1 MLNEVSSLEAVYLIW
16 LSGGGCN
23 GCTKAMLGSSEPG
36 IEDLILGNV
45 PDAPRVILVH
55 PDLAMESGDAF
66 LANLEQAA
74 KGRLSPF
81 VLVLEG
87 AIADESLAGGG
98 RFSRLGTSAD
108 GRPVTIADWID
119 RLAPKAEAVIAVGS
133 CASWGGFPAAKG
145 NPTGAKG
152 LEDYL
157 GRDFRSRGG
166 SDSSAHSAAGS
177 APNPALNPAPSSPSG
192 SAPDSAPNSAPNS
205 AGLPVINVPGCAPTG
220 EGFIETLIY
229 VFLHLARL
237 VPLELDEER
246 RPHWLYNHDTYTSP
260 PRLEYPFA
268 PGFDPSNRQ
277 IVKCPIPSAAWSKNF
292 GGCSLVGGSCIGC
305 TDRGFAD
312 NHLAMAR
319 PDQAVLSP

>member
-16 LSGGGCN
+16 LSGAGCN
-23 GCTKAMLGSSEPG
+23 GCTRAMLGSSEPG

-98 RFSRLGTSAD
+98 SFSRLGTSAD
-108 GRPVTIADWID
+108 GRPVTIADWVD
-119 RLAPKAEAVIAVGS
+119 RLAPKAEAVIAIGS
-133 CASWGGFPAAKG
+133 CASWGGVIAAKG
-145 NPTGAKG
+145 NPMGAKG

-157 GRDFRSRGG
+157 GRDFRSSGG
-166 SDSSAHSAAGS
+166 SDRSA
-177 APNPALNPAPSSPSG
+177 
-192 SAPDSAPNSAPNS
+192 NSANS
-205 AGLPVINVPGCAPTG
+205 ANSIGLPVINVPGCAPTG

-237 VPLELDEER
+237 VPLDLDEER
-246 RPHWLYNHDTYTSP
+246 RPRWLYNNDTYTSP
-260 PRLEYPFA
+260 PRLEYPPA
-268 PGFDPSNRQ
+268 VGFDPSNRLA
-277 IVKCPIPSAAWSKNF
+277 VKCPVPVTGWSRGY
-292 GGCSLVGGSCIGC
+292 GGCSRVGGSCIGC
-305 TDRGFAD
+305 TERGFAD
-312 NHLAMAR
+312 NHLALAR
-319 PDQAVLSP
+319 PDPATGTI

>member
-16 LSGGGCN
+16 LSGAGCN
-23 GCTKAMLGSSEPG
+23 GCTRAMLGSSEPG

-74 KGRLSPF
+74 KGRVSPF

-87 AIADESLAGGG
+87 SIADESLAGGG

-108 GRPVTIADWID
+108 GRPVTIADWVD
-119 RLAPKAEAVIAVGS
+119 RLAPKAEAVIALGS
-133 CASWGGFPAAKG
+133 CAAWGGIPAAKG

-157 GRDFRSRGG
+157 GRNFRSRGG
-166 SDSSAHSAAGS
+166 SDSSANTG
-177 APNPALNPAPSSPSG
+177 
-192 SAPDSAPNSAPNS
+192 NSTRAV
-205 AGLPVINVPGCAPTG
+205 GLPVINVPGCAPTG

-237 VPLELDEER
+237 VPLDLDEER
-246 RPHWLYNHDTYTSP
+246 RPRWLYNYDTYTSP
-260 PRLEYPFA
+260 PRLEYPSA
-268 PGFDPSNRQ
+268 VGFDPSNRLA
-277 IVKCPIPSAAWSKNF
+277 VKCPVPMTGWSRGY
-292 GGCSLVGGSCIGC
+292 GGCSRVGGSCIGC
-305 TDRGFAD
+305 TERGFAD
-312 NHLAMAR
+312 NHLSLAR
-319 PDQAVLSP
+319 PEPMAGAI

>member
-16 LSGGGCN
+16 LSGAGCN
-23 GCTKAMLGSSEPG
+23 GCTRAMLGSSEPG

-45 PDAPRVILVH
+45 PDAPRVIMVH

-108 GRPVTIADWID
+108 GRPVTIADWVD
-119 RLAPKAEAVIAVGS
+119 RLAPKAEAVIAIGS
-133 CASWGGFPAAKG
+133 CASWGGVIAAKG

-157 GRDFRSRGG
+157 GRDFRSSGG
-166 SDSSAHSAAGS
+166 SDRSA
-177 APNPALNPAPSSPSG
+177 
-192 SAPDSAPNSAPNS
+192 NSANS
-205 AGLPVINVPGCAPTG
+205 ANSIGLPVINVPGCAPTG
-220 EGFIETLIY
+220 GGFIETLIY

-237 VPLELDEER
+237 VPLDLDEER
-246 RPHWLYNHDTYTSP
+246 RPRWLYNNDTYTSP
-260 PRLEYPFA
+260 PRLEYPSA
-268 PGFDPSNRQ
+268 VGFDPSNRLA
-277 IVKCPIPSAAWSKNF
+277 VKCPVPVTGWSNGY
-292 GGCSLVGGSCIGC
+292 GGCSRVGGSCIGC
-305 TDRGFAD
+305 TERGFAD
-312 NHLAMAR
+312 NHLALAR
-319 PDQAVLSP
+319 PDPAAGAI

>member
-16 LSGGGCN
+16 LSGAGCN

-108 GRPVTIADWID
+108 GRPVTIADWVD
-119 RLAPKAEAVIAVGS
+119 RLAPKAEAVIAIGS
-133 CASWGGFPAAKG
+133 CASWGGVPAAKG

-166 SDSSAHSAAGS
+166 SDGS
-177 APNPALNPAPSSPSG
+177 A
-192 SAPDSAPNSAPNS
+192 DSVNST
-205 AGLPVINVPGCAPTG
+205 GLPVINVPGCAPTG

-237 VPLELDEER
+237 VPLDLDEER
-246 RPHWLYNHDTYTSP
+246 RPRWLYNHDTYTSP
-260 PRLEYPFA
+260 PRLEYSSVVA
-268 PGFDPSNRQ
+268 AAGVDLSNRLA
-277 IVKCPIPSAAWSKNF
+277 VKCPVPVTGWSRNF
-292 GGCSLVGGSCIGC
+292 GGCSRVGGGCIGC
-305 TDRGFAD
+305 TERGFAD
-312 NHLAMAR
+312 NHLALAR
-319 PDQAVLSP
+319 PDPAASAI

>member
-16 LSGGGCN
+16 LSGAGCN
-23 GCTKAMLGSSEPG
+23 GCTRAMLGSSEPG
-36 IEDLILGNV
+36 NEDLILGNV
-45 PDAPRVILVH
+45 PDAPRVIMVH

-108 GRPVTIADWID
+108 GRPVTIADWVD
-119 RLAPKAEAVIAVGS
+119 RLAPKAEAVIAIGS
-133 CASWGGFPAAKG
+133 CASWGGIIAAKG
-145 NPTGAKG
+145 SPIGAKG

-157 GRDFRSRGG
+157 GRDFRSSGG
-166 SDSSAHSAAGS
+166 SERSA
-177 APNPALNPAPSSPSG
+177 NSG
-192 SAPDSAPNSAPNS
+192 NSGNS
-205 AGLPVINVPGCAPTG
+205 GNSIGLPVINVPGCAPTG

-237 VPLELDEER
+237 VPLDLDDER
-246 RPHWLYNHDTYTSP
+246 RPRWLYNNDTYTSP
-260 PRLEYPFA
+260 PRLEYPSA
-268 PGFDPSNRQ
+268 VGFDSSNRLA
-277 IVKCPIPSAAWSKNF
+277 VKCSVPVTGWSRGY
-292 GGCSLVGGSCIGC
+292 GGCSRVGGSCIGC
-305 TDRGFAD
+305 TERGFAD
-312 NHLAMAR
+312 NHLALAR
-319 PDQAVLSP
+319 PDPVAGAI